1 MTQTAVPDPATRRVH
16 PAWWVAAATF
26 LALLGAAAFR
36 ATPSVMIEPLRA
48 EFGWSIGTISMALS
62 VNLALFGITAP
73 FAAALMERFGV
84 RRVVSIAL
92 LMVAAGSGLT
102 VFMTASWQLV
112 LLWGVIVGLGTGSM
126 AMALIATV
134 VGRWFVAR
142 CGLVSGILTAASA
155 TGQLIFLPTI
165 AHIVQSAGWRTAS
178 LTISVCALA
187 VVPVVLL
194 FLRERP
200 ADVGTLPY
208 GSDRSGHD
216 AATSRS
222 ARGGRPAPDQGP
234 ADVVPPLRTGA
245 AGLAVGTLV
254 RAARTG
260 TFWLLAGGF
269 FICGATTTGLVQQH
283 FMPAAHDHGMPMT
296 TAATLLALVGVFDL
310 VGTIGSGWLT
320 DRFDPRILLG
330 AYYALRGVSL
340 ALLVPLFGAD
350 LNASVLAFVIFYGL
364 DWVATVPPTLAL
376 TREAFGATAP
386 VVFGWVFASH
396 QLGAACAALAAGIA
410 RDALGTYD
418 AAWYGGAALCAMG
431 AVLSLSIRR
440 APAGPGAA
448 APPTSAAEPAP
459 PTVDRTREPW
469 WPARL
474 RGG

>member
-1 MTQTAVPDPATRRVH
+1 MTHTAVPDPATRRVH
-16 PAWWVAAATF
+16 PAWWAAAATF

-92 LMVAAGSGLT
+92 LMVAA
-102 VFMTASWQLV
+102 SWQLV

-126 AMALIATV
+126 AMALVATV

-142 CGLVSGILTAASA
+142 RGLVSGILTAASA

-200 ADVGTLPY
+200 ADVGALPY
-208 GSDRSGHD
+208 GG
-216 AATSRS
+216 T
-222 ARGGRPAPDQGP
+222 P

-245 AGLAVGTLV
+245 ARLAVGTLV
-254 RAARTG
+254 RAARTR

-269 FICGATTTGLVQQH
+269 FVCGATTTGLVQQH
-283 FMPAAHDHGMPMT
+283 FMPAAHDHGMPVT

-330 AYYALRGVSL
+330 AYYGLRGVSL

-376 TREAFGATAP
+376 TREVFGAAAP
-386 VVFGWVFASH
+386 VVFGWIFASH

-418 AAWYGGAALCAMG
+418 AAWYGGAVLCAVG
-431 AVLSLSIRR
+431 VALSLSIRR
-440 APAGPGAA
+440 PAAV
-448 APPTSAAEPAP
+448 PAP
-459 PTVDRTREPW
+459 P
-469 WPARL
+469 AQGL

>member
-1 MTQTAVPDPATRRVH
+1 MLAFGPLFPVGGLCDAGGVTQTAAPVPATRRIH
-16 PAWWVAAATF
+16 PAWWAAAATF

-48 EFGWSIGTISMALS
+48 EFGWSIGTISAALS

-84 RRVVSIAL
+84 RRVVTIAL

-112 LLWGVIVGLGTGSM
+112 MLWGVIVGLGTGSM
-126 AMALIATV
+126 AMALVATV

-142 CGLVSGILTAASA
+142 RGLVSGILTAASA

-165 AHIVQSAGWRTAS
+165 AHIVQGSGWRAAS

-200 ADVGTLPY
+200 ADLGELPY
-208 GSDRSGHD
+208 GG
-216 AATSRS
+216 T
-222 ARGGRPAPDQGP
+222 P
-234 ADVVPPLRTGA
+234 ADVVAPMRTGA
-245 AGLAVGTLV
+245 ARLAVGTLF
-254 RAARTG
+254 RAARTR

-269 FICGATTTGLVQQH
+269 FVCGATTTGLVQQH
-283 FMPAAHDHGMPMT
+283 FMPAAHDHGMPVT

-320 DRFDPRILLG
+320 DRFDPRLLLG
-330 AYYALRGVSL
+330 AYYGLRGVSL

-376 TREAFGATAP
+376 TREAFGASAP
-386 VVFGWVFASH
+386 IVFGWIFASH
-396 QLGAACAALAAGIA
+396 QLGASFAALVAGLA
-410 RDALGTYD
+410 RDALGSYD
-418 AAWYGGAALCAMG
+418 AAWYGGAALCVVG
-431 AVLSLSIRR
+431 AALSLSIRR
-440 APAGPGAA
+440 GSSV
-448 APPTSAAEPAP
+448 TSSP
-459 PTVDRTREPW
+459 
-469 WPARL
+469 
-474 RGG
+474 

>member
-16 PAWWVAAATF
+16 PAWWAAAATF

-84 RRVVSIAL
+84 RRVVSVAL

-126 AMALIATV
+126 AMALVATV

-142 CGLVSGILTAASA
+142 RGLVSGILTAASA

-200 ADVGTLPY
+200 ADVGALPY
-208 GSDRSGHD
+208 GG
-216 AATSRS
+216 T
-222 ARGGRPAPDQGP
+222 P
-234 ADVVPPLRTGA
+234 ADVVPPRAHRGGP
-245 AGLAVGTLV
+245 AGGRHARARRPNPHVL
-254 RAARTG
+254 AARRG
-260 TFWLLAGGF
+260 ILRLRRDDDRAGPAALHAGG
-269 FICGATTTGLVQQH
+269 A
-283 FMPAAHDHGMPMT
+283 
-296 TAATLLALVGVFDL
+296 
-310 VGTIGSGWLT
+310 
-320 DRFDPRILLG
+320 RPR
-330 AYYALRGVSL
+330 
-340 ALLVPLFGAD
+340 
-350 LNASVLAFVIFYGL
+350 
-364 DWVATVPPTLAL
+364 
-376 TREAFGATAP
+376 
-386 VVFGWVFASH
+386 H
-396 QLGAACAALAAGIA
+396 AG
-410 RDALGTYD
+410 DDGGD
-418 AAWYGGAALCAMG
+418 AARARRGLRP
-431 AVLSLSIRR
+431 RR
-440 APAGPGAA
+440 ARSGRAG
-448 APPTSAAEPAP
+448 
-459 PTVDRTREPW
+459 
-469 WPARL
+469 
-474 RGG
+474 

>member
-1 MTQTAVPDPATRRVH
+1 VTQTDATADDVRTATRGIH
-16 PAWWVAAATF
+16 PAWWAAAATF

-48 EFGWSIGTISMALS
+48 EFGWSIGTISTALS

-84 RRVVSIAL
+84 RRVASCAL

-102 VFMTASWQLV
+102 VFMSASWQLV

-126 AMALIATV
+126 AMALVATV

-142 CGLVSGILTAASA
+142 RGLVSGVLTAASA
-155 TGQLIFLPTI
+155 TGQLIFLPLV
-165 AHIVQSAGWRTAS
+165 AHVVQADGWRAAS
-178 LTISVCALA
+178 LVVSACALA

-200 ADVGTLPY
+200 ADLGELPY
-208 GSDRSGHD
+208 GG
-216 AATSRS
+216 T
-222 ARGGRPAPDQGP
+222 P
-234 ADVVPPLRTGA
+234 ADVVEPLRRGA
-245 AGLAVGTLV
+245 ARIAVGTLV
-254 RAARTG
+254 GAARTR

-269 FICGATTTGLVQQH
+269 FVCGATTTGLVQQH

-320 DRFDPRILLG
+320 DRYDPRILLG
-330 AYYALRGVSL
+330 AYFGLRGVSL

-350 LNASVLAFVIFYGL
+350 LNASVLAFVVFYGL

-376 TREAFGATAP
+376 ARDAFGATAP
-386 VVFGWVFASH
+386 VVFGWVFAAH
-396 QLGAACAALAAGIA
+396 QLGAACAALAAGVT
-410 RDALGTYD
+410 RDALGSYD
-418 AAWYGGAALCAMG
+418 VAWYGGAALCAVG

-440 APAGPGAA
+440 VRATVAGKPRSSNQVA
-448 APPTSAAEPAP
+448 
-459 PTVDRTREPW
+459 
-469 WPARL
+469 
-474 RGG
+474 

>member
-1 MTQTAVPDPATRRVH
+1 VTQTAVPDPATRRVH
-16 PAWWVAAATF
+16 PAWWAAAATF

-126 AMALIATV
+126 AMALVATV

-142 CGLVSGILTAASA
+142 RGLVSGILTAASA

-165 AHIVQSAGWRTAS
+165 AHIVQSAGWRAAS

-200 ADVGTLPY
+200 ADVGALPY
-208 GSDRSGHD
+208 GG
-216 AATSRS
+216 T
-222 ARGGRPAPDQGP
+222 P
-234 ADVVPPLRTGA
+234 ADVVPPLRSGA
-245 AGLAVGTLV
+245 ARLAVGALV

-376 TREAFGATAP
+376 TREAFGASAP
-386 VVFGWVFASH
+386 VVFGWIFASH

-410 RDALGTYD
+410 RDALGSYD
-418 AAWYGGAALCAMG
+418 AAWYGGAVLCAVG
-431 AVLSLSIRR
+431 AALSLSIRR
-440 APAGPGAA
+440 RPTGPAA
-448 APPTSAAEPAP
+448 APLAPAP
-459 PTVDRTREPW
+459 EAPLS
-469 WPARL
+469 A
-474 RGG
+474 